1 MKTDMDELI
10 KKHLGSATP
19 NWIMQNCRNML
30 NELLPEIIDYIEMM
44 EESIDGEWGSGR
56 SSKDLIKDN
65 CMPEIYNKLLSL
77 RDETFLPKQG

>member
-1 MKTDMDELI
+1 MDELI

-19 NWIMQNCRNML
+19 NWIMQNCRDML

-44 EESIDGEWGSGR
+44 EEFIDADHGSCR
-56 SSKDLIKDN
+56 KTKDLIKDN

-77 RDETFLPKQG
+77 RDETFSPKQG